1 MKFFSV
7 APVFAAIAFGAMSVV
22 AEGASAIVR
31 GFDQITEQS
40 AYTRSE
46 VDRITFSDAYR
57 EFPIVVEDLH
67 DIVRSIHEFNV
78 KVFVSHSL
86 EPPPTQRVIC
96 DCGRLQQANPLGGDD
111 AKFVVS
117 SLISFVETQQDLLD
131 VVIEKQPIASHSLF
145 TAPIADVLH
154 DIALVIDRLSLDV
167 LAIIPTETD
176 HAKAQFTSLELTLQ
190 EAFNIYKV

>member
-40 AYTRSE
+40 AYTRSG
-46 VDRITFSDAYR
+46 VDRITSSDAYR

-67 DIVRSIHEFNV
+67 DIVRSIYEFNV
-78 KVFVSHSL
+78 KV
-86 EPPPTQRVIC
+86 I
-96 DCGRLQQANPLGGDD
+96 QANPLGGDE

-117 SLISFVETQQDLLD
+117 SLISFVEAQQDLLD
-131 VVIEKQPIASHSLF
+131 VPIASHSLF

-154 DIALVIDRLSLDV
+154 DIALVVDASRLSLDV

-190 EAFNIYKV
+190 EASNIYKV